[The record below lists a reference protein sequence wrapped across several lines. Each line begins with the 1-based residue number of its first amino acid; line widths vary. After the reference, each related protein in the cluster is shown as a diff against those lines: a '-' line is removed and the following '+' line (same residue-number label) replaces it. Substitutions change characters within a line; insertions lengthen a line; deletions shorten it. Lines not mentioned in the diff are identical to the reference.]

1 MTLFIFGLILFL
13 GLHSIRVVAPD
24 VRTGFIAQYG
34 VNAWKGL
41 YSVLAIASF
50 CLLVY
55 GYGDARLDTSVIWQP
70 PQWTLHLNMTLMLI
84 AIILLVASQLP
95 AGRIAVWTK
104 HPMVLSVK
112 IWALAHLLVKGTLVA
127 MVLFAVFLA
136 WGVILRIYY
145 KRAQRAGTVMP
156 RSFVAGRWDV
166 LAILMGGAL
175 YAFILLLGHEWLIG
189 ISPLDMTGLQ

>member
-1 MTLFIFGLILFL
+1 MTLFIIGLILFL
-13 GLHSIRVVAPD
+13 GLHSIRVVAPGI
-24 VRTGFIAQYG
+24 RTGFIVQYG
-34 VNAWKGL
+34 ANAWKGL
-41 YSVLAIASF
+41 YSLVSIIGL

-55 GYGDARLDTSVIWQP
+55 GYGEARLDTVQIWSP
-70 PQWTLHLNMTLMLI
+70 PKWALHLNMTLMLI

-95 AGRIAVWTK
+95 AGRIAVWAK
-104 HPMVLSVK
+104 HPMVLGVK
-112 IWALAHLLVKGTLVA
+112 VWALAHLLVKGTLVA
-127 MVLFAVFLA
+127 MVLFAAFLA

-175 YAFILLLGHEWLIG
+175 YAFILMLAHEWIIG
-189 ISPLDMTGLQ
+189 ISPLDMMGLQ